1 MAKFCVKCGKPLTE
15 GTKFCV
21 NCGAPVS
28 VTEPERQPQTLKQPV
43 PKKPMG
49 LRIVAAILLI
59 LHTMFYAIFALLQ
72 HSLDG
77 FTFYC
82 LAIAVSG
89 VILIIGLI
97 ADNVMMFKVSFIS
110 GIVISVISVLINI
123 AVNGFINVVTG
134 MVSLWGSIAV
144 VSFMAVNILLLIK
157 ALGVGIP
164 SIVLY
169 IITAVLILVMNVF
182 QIQSLAVAGVIL
194 WIIATA
200 GYIISIREVLS

>member
-1 MAKFCVKCGKPLTE
+1 M
-15 GTKFCV
+15 
-21 NCGAPVS
+21 
-28 VTEPERQPQTLKQPV
+28 
-43 PKKPMG
+43 
-49 LRIVAAILLI
+49 
-59 LHTMFYAIFALLQ
+59 
-72 HSLDG
+72 
-77 FTFYC
+77 
-82 LAIAVSG
+82 SG

-169 IITAVLILVMNVF
+169 IITAVLILVMNIF